1 MLSTLLPNQTPLAA
15 HNLHHDGRIFGR
27 TVMLSRPIADD
38 TVDTDNSPG
47 RFDRVPKLGW
57 IGAGLFDRGGDDV
70 KGIPIINS

>member
-1 MLSTLLPNQTPLAA
+1 
-15 HNLHHDGRIFGR
+15 
-27 TVMLSRPIADD
+27 MLSRPIADD